1 MRAMRKKR
9 ASLLPIVI
17 FHHDKAPSH
26 RAATTQTA
34 VRQLGF
40 ELLSHS
46 PYSPDL
52 SPCDFFLFPVM
63 KTYLRGT
70 HFDDTHELSVAVQVA
85 ISNKQPSSFR
95 QCFIQSCLERCRK
108 CISFNGEYFEKDK
121 AFLAERVS

>member
-9 ASLLPIVI
+9 ASRLLSVI
-17 FHHDKAPSH
+17 FHHDNAQSH

-40 ELLSHS
+40 ELLSHP

-70 HFDDTHELSVAVQVA
+70 HFDDTHELSAAVQCRWLYPTYSQLHLDGVL
-85 ISNKQPSSFR
+85 SSH
-95 QCFIQSCLERCRK
+95 
-108 CISFNGEYFEKDK
+108 G
-121 AFLAERVS
+121 